1 MAALSFFAN
10 VLFSSFICFKSA
22 EIRSKLVVVF
32 FWLSISIWR
41 KWTLMLA
48 KPINFKPASVGPGGE
63 GFLHWSCSPGGGRG
77 YLNLS
82 SPDLWIDQRLGKR
95 DVHLHLSL
103 PYNHSMMQCFGWIEG
118 ATNGVICGNRERRL
132 VERSM
137 STGRG
142 HLAIFDSGLSSFL
155 GKSSRYEFGA
165 VKIY

>member
-1 MAALSFFAN
+1 MIGFYISCLDIGLGAWAPLFMVKTYLKCSKWENTEFSWSRKKFLWCKRDQRSIKINLFLKVWFVLQNFLFYIKYQLSHFAALSFFAN

-41 KWTLMLA
+41 KWILMLA

-82 SPDLWIDQRLGKR
+82 SPD
-95 DVHLHLSL
+95 
-103 PYNHSMMQCFGWIEG
+103 M
-118 ATNGVICGNRERRL
+118 
-132 VERSM
+132 
-137 STGRG
+137 
-142 HLAIFDSGLSSFL
+142 
-155 GKSSRYEFGA
+155 
-165 VKIY
+165 